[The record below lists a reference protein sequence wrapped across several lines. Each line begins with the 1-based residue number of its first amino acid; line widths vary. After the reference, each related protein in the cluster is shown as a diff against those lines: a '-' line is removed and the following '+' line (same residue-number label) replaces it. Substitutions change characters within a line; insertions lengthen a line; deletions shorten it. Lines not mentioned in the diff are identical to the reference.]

1 MDQFFGILFIFLFFK
16 IFFLRKLEKFW
27 KISKICRYKNFQTH
41 VILFYLIYLFI
52 YFTRWK
58 KFYSQTECKIYCIFK
73 FLHRRK
79 KIQRDKIA
87 RDRYPPPTPLPSFRV
102 DRLKRDIK
110 FIQSHDGGTMVV
122 CYHKIAL
129 YNVEYL
135 PEQNKIWLYKFQR
148 RFLRDRPAHL

>member
-1 MDQFFGILFIFLFFK
+1 M
-16 IFFLRKLEKFW
+16 
-27 KISKICRYKNFQTH
+27 
-41 VILFYLIYLFI
+41 
-52 YFTRWK
+52 
-58 KFYSQTECKIYCIFK
+58 
-73 FLHRRK
+73 
-79 KIQRDKIA
+79 
-87 RDRYPPPTPLPSFRV
+87 

-148 RFLRDRPAHL
+148 RFLRDRPAHLGENQAEKRKGDTVKIPHVSRHTCHRATIFFFARHNTSPLTCHPFSPLFVSLNLFNQK